1 MAKKNYD
8 EIAKLIIENVG
19 GKENV
24 AQVPHCMTRLRFTL
38 KDSAVPKDEDV
49 KKIDGVMGI
58 ARSGGQYQVIIG
70 QDVPKAYEAVCKIGG
85 FANQAQ
91 LQENLDAPKE
101 KLTLKKIGSN
111 ILNYISGS
119 VTPLIPVMVASAMF
133 KMVQVV
139 VGPDML
145 GLISAESDLY
155 VLTNFLYNAF
165 YYFLPLFV
173 GVSAAKKLNVN
184 QYLGLYAGAIL
195 LAPGFLDVVAAGE
208 PFTVYGIPAPL
219 YNYCQTLIP
228 VLLSVWVMSY
238 VYRFFGRVIPDTLA
252 TLFAPFATMVVMV
265 PLEFC
270 LLAPLGNWI
279 GELIGN
285 GMIAFGGYGGFVA
298 VALVAGL
305 WQLLVVS
312 GMHTVLITF
321 AMVNA
326 MSYGSDAFVMPAAS
340 CATYAAFGM
349 ALGAFLRIR
358 NKEEKS
364 MAGGCFVSGI
374 LGGVTEPAMF
384 GIGLKYKKPL
394 IALMIGGAAGGLY
407 AGVMHVGVYTRSVSN
422 FLGFL
427 AYLAGG
433 TSNFV
438 NGIIA
443 SVIAFSVAAVCT
455 YLFGFDKN
463 SDALKK

>member
-1 MAKKNYD
+1 
-8 EIAKLIIENVG
+8 
-19 GKENV
+19 
-24 AQVPHCMTRLRFTL
+24 
-38 KDSAVPKDEDV
+38 
-49 KKIDGVMGI
+49 
-58 ARSGGQYQVIIG
+58 
-70 QDVPKAYEAVCKIGG
+70 
-85 FANQAQ
+85 
-91 LQENLDAPKE
+91 
-101 KLTLKKIGSN
+101 
-111 ILNYISGS
+111 
-119 VTPLIPVMVASAMF
+119 
-133 KMVQVV
+133 
-139 VGPDML
+139 
-145 GLISAESDLY
+145 
-155 VLTNFLYNAF
+155 
-165 YYFLPLFV
+165 
-173 GVSAAKKLNVN
+173 
-184 QYLGLYAGAIL
+184 
-195 LAPGFLDVVAAGE
+195 
-208 PFTVYGIPAPL
+208 
-219 YNYCQTLIP
+219 
-228 VLLSVWVMSY
+228 
-238 VYRFFGRVIPDTLA
+238 
-252 TLFAPFATMVVMV
+252 
-265 PLEFC
+265 
-270 LLAPLGNWI
+270 
-279 GELIGN
+279 
-285 GMIAFGGYGGFVA
+285 MIAFGDYGGFVA